1 MATGPEILVVE
12 DDRRLL
18 QVVAVTLRAEGYR
31 TADAGTGSGAL
42 TEVRTRNP
50 DLVLLDLG
58 LPDIDGLALIPM
70 IRVDTTAPIVV
81 VSARDGEG
89 DKIRALDAGAHDYL
103 TKPFSVPEFLARIRV
118 ALRSQARVGEST
130 ETSLSFGEYRLN
142 LAARLLLRNH
152 RPVLLSHTEL
162 RLLVTLA
169 RHADMV
175 VTTNTLLKETWG
187 SAYQKNAAY
196 VRVYMHALRRK
207 IEADPSRP
215 RYLLNEAGL
224 GYRLR
229 TSGED

>member
-1 MATGPEILVVE
+1 MSIEPEILVVE
-12 DDRRLL
+12 DDSRLL
-18 QVVAVTLRAEGYR
+18 HVVAMTLRAEGYR

-58 LPDIDGLALIPM
+58 LPDIDGLTLIPM
-70 IRVDTTAPIVV
+70 IRVDTSAPIVV

-89 DKIRALDAGAHDYL
+89 DKVRALDAGADDYM

-118 ALRSQARVGEST
+118 ALRSHARLGEST
-130 ETSLSFGEYRLN
+130 ETSLSFGEYRLD
-142 LAARLLLRNH
+142 LAERLLLRRN
-152 RPVLLSHTEL
+152 RPVAVSPTEF

-169 RHADMV
+169 RHADRV

-215 RYLLNEAGL
+215 RYLLNEAGH

-229 TSGED
+229 TSGTE